1 MDLDPRVAL
10 LILFS
15 CAFIFLISSHFSFQ
29 FFLLFLFLSLYLHQT
44 SLKQGIRIVVLL
56 IIPSLFIVVLN
67 WFFVSKEVSFILLM
81 LIRFW
86 GLTWLFNWFLNLVS
100 PMSLA
105 KALWSLHIPYQI
117 AWQISLTYRF
127 IPTFQE
133 ESKRVYQAQ
142 ISRGIPLDKGIM
154 QKMKFLPSFVIP
166 LLILTQEKAELFAE
180 ALFARNWNAKS
191 PKTTL
196 DPLSMTIFD
205 WILAIVF
212 LLMITVILIS

>member
-1 MDLDPRVAL
+1 MGLDSRVAL

-15 CAFIFLISSHFSFQ
+15 SAFIFLISSHTFFQ
-29 FFLLFLFLSLYLHQT
+29 VILLFLFLSLYLYQT
-44 SLKQGIRIVVLL
+44 SLKQGIRIVFLL
-56 IIPSLFIVVLN
+56 IIPSIFIILLN

-86 GLTWLFNWFLNLVS
+86 GLTWLFNWFLKSNS
-100 PMSLA
+100 PMVLA
-105 KALWSLHIPYQI
+105 KALWSLHIPYRI

-142 ISRGIPLDKGIM
+142 ISRGIPLDKGLV
-154 QKMKFLPSFVIP
+154 QKIKFLPSLVIP

-196 DPLSMTIFD
+196 DPLSMTLFD
-205 WILAIVF
+205 WVLVFVF
-212 LLMITVILIS
+212 LLMIIIVLIP